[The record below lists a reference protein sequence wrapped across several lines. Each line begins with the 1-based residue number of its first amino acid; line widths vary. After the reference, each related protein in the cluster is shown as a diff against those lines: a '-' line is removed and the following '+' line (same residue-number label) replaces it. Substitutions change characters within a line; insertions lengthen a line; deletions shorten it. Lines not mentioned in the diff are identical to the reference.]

1 MPSALQLN
9 WKSLLS
15 NTFRPMTGYD
25 ITDDEAIIV
34 YAPEF
39 IANLS
44 QLITEQ
50 LQTEQGK
57 K

>member
-15 NTFRPMTGYD
+15 NTFRPMTGYE
-25 ITDDEAIIV
+25 ITNDEAIIV